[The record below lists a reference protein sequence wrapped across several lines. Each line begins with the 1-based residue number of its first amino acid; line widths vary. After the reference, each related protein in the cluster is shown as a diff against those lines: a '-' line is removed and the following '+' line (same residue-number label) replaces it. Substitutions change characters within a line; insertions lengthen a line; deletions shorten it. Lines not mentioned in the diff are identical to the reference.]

1 MRSSLAPVLANNI
14 LTELEN
20 IIVKKLVDEDMIK
33 FYIRYVEDTLLLMKR
48 EDIDRVH
55 KVFES
60 FDKKLHTITL
70 MMIHCIS

>member
-1 MRSSLAPVLANNI
+1 MRSSLAPVLANII

-20 IIVKKLVDEDMIK
+20 IIVKKLVDEDIIK

-60 FDKKLHTITL
+60 FDKKLHTIPL